1 MRNSISLI
9 FFLLAV
15 SCGSSSFRLNNTFSG
30 YQKGYTYVLTIN
42 PDSSA
47 KYVKTDIAWP
57 TPCLGLVSQI
67 EAKVFE
73 IKCSIHKP
81 NIVQVSSDDSLIL
94 VDKPQLVETKVDTF
108 FVINSRK
115 IKLKQ
120 DSVILKTNK

>member
-1 MRNSISLI
+1 
-9 FFLLAV
+9 
-15 SCGSSSFRLNNTFSG
+15 
-30 YQKGYTYVLTIN
+30 
-42 PDSSA
+42 
-47 KYVKTDIAWP
+47 IAWP

-73 IKCSIHKP
+73 FKCSIHKP
-81 NIVQVSSDDSLIL
+81 NIVQVSSGDTLIL

-120 DSVILKTNK
+120 DNVILKTNK